1 MFKGSQH
8 INVKPETNS
17 KVFVKL
23 LLRGSLFRCC
33 EPTLPF

>member
-17 KVFVKL
+17 KVKTFTSRVSVL
-23 LLRGSLFRCC
+23 LL
-33 EPTLPF
+33 